1 MSPSPRRLLLL
12 PGLAL
17 LGAASL
23 AGAEPPR
30 ARSIA
35 VTIDDLPGAPASL
48 VSNHPDALAATT
60 AKLLDALAARAI
72 PAVGFVNEG
81 KLEVEGESPDER
93 AARVAVLR
101 LWTAAGLEL
110 GNHTYSHGSLN
121 RVPLEEF
128 QADLVRGEPV
138 TRALLAERSGT
149 LRWFRHPFLQVGLE
163 LDKRRAFERF
173 LVARGYRVAPVTVD
187 NDEWIFAALYA
198 DALRRGEAALGER
211 IAADYLA
218 YMDRVFAFVEE
229 LSRQVVGREIAQI
242 LLIHA
247 NSLNADHFAALA
259 GLLERRGY
267 RFVTLDEALDDP
279 AYTLAD
285 DYVGAWGISWLH
297 HWETT
302 AGRPRTPSPDPPDW
316 ILEAHRALSEG
327 RHEARS
333 SRPLDA
339 PAR

>member
-1 MSPSPRRLLLL
+1 V
-12 PGLAL
+12 L

-23 AGAEPPR
+23 AGAASPPV
-30 ARSIA
+30 RSIA

-60 AKLLDALAARAI
+60 I

-81 KLEVEGESPDER
+81 KLEVEGESPEQR

-101 LWTAAGLEL
+101 LWTEAGLEL
-110 GNHTYSHGSLN
+110 GNHTYSHRSLN
-121 RVPLEEF
+121 REPLEAF
-128 QADLVRGEPV
+128 QADLIRGEPV
-138 TRALLAERSGT
+138 TRALLAERGKS

-173 LVARGYRVAPVTVD
+173 LAARGYRVAPVTVD

-198 DALRRGEAALGER
+198 DALRRGDATLGER

-218 YMDRVFAFVEE
+218 YMERVFAFVEE
-229 LSRQVVGREIAQI
+229 LSRQVVGREIVQV

-247 NSLNADHFAALA
+247 NSLNADHLPALA
-259 GLLERRGY
+259 AILERRGY

-279 AYTLAD
+279 AYALAD

-302 AGRPRTPSPDPPDW
+302 AGRPRTPSPDPPAW
-316 ILEAHRALSEG
+316 ILEAHRALSE
-327 RHEARS
+327 
-333 SRPLDA
+333 
-339 PAR
+339 